1 MKKILLL
8 LFSILSFQTQAQE
21 ELKID
26 YKEIKQRIE
35 DPKSKDFY
43 PTLLK
48 RYNEFDEKLTL
59 EEYSLIYYGFA
70 YQDNYLKNQLDEK
83 KLSTLE
89 QQEKYDELISMCE
102 KILKLN
108 PVSLKANDLMAYSLY
123 KTDKSETEWKK
134 YQNRYR
140 TLRKVITYSGDG
152 LSCETAFKVIFV
164 SDEYNM
170 LYTYFDIEKVHKQ
183 TLVGLCDKFE
193 ITPSK
198 YFQSNQVFFDISRKL
213 LRTEKLKK

>member
-1 MKKILLL
+1 MK
-8 LFSILSFQTQAQE
+8 
-21 ELKID
+21 
-26 YKEIKQRIE
+26 
-35 DPKSKDFY
+35 
-43 PTLLK
+43 
-48 RYNEFDEKLTL
+48 
-59 EEYSLIYYGFA
+59 
-70 YQDNYLKNQLDEK
+70 
-83 KLSTLE
+83 E

-140 TLRKVITYSGDG
+140 TLRKVIAYSGDG

-183 TLVGLCDKFE
+183 TLVGQCDKFE